1 MNGNGTSPH
10 PRLINLVVAQGI
22 SATGDAF
29 LLTAA
34 SIAVYRESG
43 SATAVSLLLGLAAL
57 PTVFLGPLAGT
68 FADWYSRRRIM
79 VGVDLASAAACIAV
93 LAGVALLPLTE
104 AVFLAVGVVYSLST
118 FYRPAAQALL
128 PTLAGATQLGRANSG
143 LRLATSL
150 ANIFGPAA
158 AGLLVDNGGFELVL
172 AIDAATFLVSALL
185 VLAITNIPA
194 RVPDG
199 ARHSALADALEGLN
213 YARHNRHI
221 RVVIAAIGVTLL
233 VGTVVN
239 AGTLPLVSRA
249 LDLPES
255 RYGVLLAIEGAGAM
269 GLAMVFL
276 YLGPRVRLLST
287 GAGALIAVGGSTIA
301 LGSAPNFAAAAAAI
315 AAQGMS
321 VVALQVA
328 FASYLQQQTAD
339 AFRGRVMALT
349 SMVASLASI
358 SGFAAAGPLV
368 DWIGVRPAFA
378 AAGAL
383 ICAVSLPVLSLVWS
397 ASRAPN
403 REPDSNRPLR

>member
-10 PRLINLVVAQGI
+10 PRLINLVLAQGI
-22 SATGDAF
+22 SASGDAF

-34 SIAVYRESG
+34 SIAVYRETDST
-43 SATAVSLLLGLAAL
+43 TAVSLLLGLAAL
-57 PTVFLGPLAGT
+57 PTVLLGPLAGT

-79 VGVDLASAAACIAV
+79 VGVDVASAAACLVVFA
-93 LAGVALLPLTE
+93 LTTLLPLTVT
-104 AVFLAVGVVYSLST
+104 VFLAVGVVYSLST

-128 PTLAGATQLGRANSG
+128 PTLSGPRQLGRANSG

-150 ANIFGPAA
+150 ANILGPAT
-158 AGLLVDNGGFELVL
+158 AGLLVGRGGIELVL

-185 VLAITNIPA
+185 VLAITNVPE
-194 RVPDG
+194 RVNDG
-199 ARHSALADALEGLN
+199 KPHSALADVLEGLN
-213 YARHNRHI
+213 YARGNRNI
-221 RVVIAAIGVTLL
+221 RVVIAAIGITLL

-255 RYGVLLAIEGAGAM
+255 RYGALLAIEGAGAM
-269 GLAMVFL
+269 GLAVVFL
-276 YLGPRVRLLST
+276 YLGPRLRLLTT
-287 GAGALIAVGGSTIA
+287 GAGALIAVGGSTMA
-301 LGSAPNFAAAAAAI
+301 LGTAPNFTAAAAAI

-328 FASYLQQQTAD
+328 FASYLQQQAAD

-358 SGFAAAGPLV
+358 SGFAVAGPLV
-368 DWIGVRPAFA
+368 DTVGVRQAFML
-378 AAGAL
+378 AGTL

-397 ASRAPN
+397 AARTARLE
-403 REPDSNRPLR
+403 RESEA

>member
-34 SIAVYRESG
+34 SIAVYRETDST
-43 SATAVSLLLGLAAL
+43 TAVSLLLGLAAL
-57 PTVFLGPLAGT
+57 PTVLLGPLAGT

-79 VGVDLASAAACIAV
+79 VGVDFASAAACIAV
-93 LAGVALLPLTE
+93 LAGVALLPLSA

-128 PTLAGATQLGRANSG
+128 PTLAGPTQLGRANSG

-150 ANIFGPAA
+150 ANVLGPAA
-158 AGLLVDNGGFELVL
+158 AGLLVDQGGFELVL

-185 VLAITNIPA
+185 VLAITGVPV
-194 RVPDG
+194 RMPDG
-199 ARHSALADALEGLN
+199 PRHSAVAEALEGLN
-213 YARHNRHI
+213 YARRNRNI

-239 AGTLPLVSRA
+239 AGTLPLVSKA
-249 LDLPES
+249 LDLPGS
-255 RYGVLLAIEGAGAM
+255 RYGALLAIEGAGAM
-269 GLAMVFL
+269 GLAVVLL

-301 LGSAPNFAAAAAAI
+301 LGAAPNFAVAAVAI

-358 SGFAAAGPLV
+358 SGFAVAGPLV
-368 DWIGVRPAFA
+368 DSIGVRPAFTL
-378 AAGAL
+378 AGAL
-383 ICAVSLPVLSLVWS
+383 ICAVSLPVLSLVWIAARS
-397 ASRAPN
+397 ARA
-403 REPDSNRPLR
+403 ETESQA